1 MALRL
6 SNINKKNPE
15 KVVKIL
21 NALKVL
27 FGTLSTGA
35 VMLGQPYISF
45 GILAAGGVIDFCISV
60 FYDGQDKT
68 DKR

>member
-1 MALRL
+1 MVPKL

-35 VMLGQPYISF
+35 VMLGKPYVSF
-45 GILAAGGVIDFCISV
+45 GILAAGGIVDFCISV
-60 FYDGQDKT
+60 FYDDT
-68 DKR
+68 NTTEL